1 MVRRRQQLVL
11 RGGSNVP
18 RTEALDA
25 AQAALALDSARLHQ
39 RRPSVCAQLVQFLA
53 LEELEPDPIVT
64 DPRLGNIG
72 LAAGARKVGN
82 TDASF
87 VLTLVESA
95 TCR

>member
-1 MVRRRQQLVL
+1 M
-11 RGGSNVP
+11 
-18 RTEALDA
+18 
-25 AQAALALDSARLHQ
+25 
-39 RRPSVCAQLVQFLA
+39 CAQLVQFLA